1 MGLLSQLSGAI
12 KQGVKQGI
20 DNGIQSSNLL
30 EAFTSTSTVFDFDID
45 STIFKSNPTNGGSTF
60 FGTVTSVQHQSSV
73 TEDAANYNAFNK
85 TFDKYIQDKTSYAGI
100 NFKADTQDD
109 VDAAIAEAQMTPEQ
123 RKQLDEVKK
132 SVTFTPPSMES
143 LKSKEDLTANLEEV
157 KKSVKFTLGDSE
169 SLNSEDIIIPPK
181 TPPKNTTTNT
191 STSTSSNS
199 TDQPQS
205 DKSNEP
211 NPNATTVTTSEFED
225 YQVVNDEYSDILK
238 FEIPDWGY
246 DDFINERALWQKQ
259 ISSILDEPG
268 YFYFKV
274 FFKFNTQ
281 HGLFGGLLND
291 KSFSWAVNSAAKY
304 LYMSNKLYRQERPF
318 DRIVA
323 LFKFASLLSYINSA
337 APWFFR
343 GVRGLNTC
351 SSMHINEFSKE
362 KTIELDLAPEAVDM
376 RLTTLMSLYKFA
388 CYDDINCKEI
398 IPENLRKFD
407 MSIMVFA
414 APIRRIHSAFH
425 SKEGDQYYKSLSP
438 LSHGFDNTMSFK
450 MYTFKNCEFDMDS
463 FAGVIP
469 AQMQNAAPFQMGT
482 NSIKIKYDRVYE
494 HNMNEFYEMMFGS
507 NGIYYNEYS
516 VYQKSFDTLSKRHG
530 YSQRINASSKTSNQA
545 KRIDILSKAHTAQ
558 NILARGNDNTNY
570 KYLID
575 ATEGIIH
582 SKLIGISQYYAL
594 GNLYGDEYL
603 INKSYMNDGNRN
615 LPLQVKP
622 GNIGSSD
629 YYREKLVHLKNR
641 LKHFYTN
648 DKVTLLKQSEWQGD
662 SKFGNLYAGYGI
674 GSPYYYEKLRRLK
687 ESPGRRSYDD
697 YNRRK

>member
-1 MGLLSQLSGAI
+1 MGLLSQLGGAI
-12 KQGVKQGI
+12 KRGVKQGI
-20 DNGIQSSNLL
+20 ENGIQTSDLL
-30 EAFTSTSTVFDFDID
+30 GSFTATSTVFDYDVD
-45 STIFKSNPTNGGSTF
+45 SAIFKNNPTNGGSTF
-60 FGTVTSVQHQSSV
+60 FGNVTSTQHSSPIS
-73 TEDAANYNAFNK
+73 EDAANYNSWSK
-85 TFDKYIQDKTSYAGI
+85 SSGIYLHDKNSSATI
-100 NFKADTQDD
+100 NFKEDTKADIAAAARDYASTQNQNTNEKPLT
-109 VDAAIAEAQMTPEQ
+109 AEQQ
-123 RKQLDEVKK
+123 KQLNKI
-132 SVTFTPPSMES
+132 
-143 LKSKEDLTANLEEV
+143 KET
-157 KKSVKFTLGDSE
+157 VKFTAPNINDLK
-169 SLNSEDIIIPPK
+169 NEDIEIPVQQQS
-181 TPPKNTTTNT
+181 KNPTTTNT
-191 STSTSSNS
+191 KQQTSSPGKQIQ
-199 TDQPQS
+199 D
-205 DKSNEP
+205 
-211 NPNATTVTTSEFED
+211 TVDD
-225 YQVVNDEYSDILK
+225 YQVINDEYSDILK

-259 ISSILDEPG
+259 ISSVLDEPG

-304 LYMSNKLYRQERPF
+304 LYISHKLYRQERPF

-351 SSMHINEFSKE
+351 STMHINEFSKE

-425 SKEGDQYYKSLSP
+425 SKDGDEYYKSLSP
-438 LSHGFDNTMSFK
+438 LSRGFDNTMSFK

-463 FAGVIP
+463 LAGIIP
-469 AQMQNAAPFQMGT
+469 GQMQNAAPFQMGT

-507 NGIYYNEYS
+507 NGIYYNEYA
-516 VYQKSFDTLSKRHG
+516 VYQQSFDTLAKRHG
-530 YSQRINASSKTSNQA
+530 YSQRINASNKMSNQA
-545 KRIDILSKAHTAQ
+545 KRIDIISKSHATQ
-558 NILARGNDNTNY
+558 NRFSRGGDNTNY

-603 INKSYMNDGNRN
+603 INRSYMNDGNNN

-641 LKHFYTN
+641 LKHFYTT
-648 DKVTLLKQSEWQGD
+648 DKVTLLKQSEWQSD
-662 SKFGNLYAGYGI
+662 SKFGNLYEGYGI

-687 ESPGRRSYDD
+687 ESPGKRSYDD
-697 YNRRK
+697 YKNER

>member
-1 MGLLSQLSGAI
+1 MGLLSQLGGAI
-12 KQGVKQGI
+12 KRGVKQGI
-20 DNGIQSSNLL
+20 ENGIQTSDLL
-30 EAFTSTSTVFDFDID
+30 GSFTGTSTVFDYDID
-45 STIFKSNPTNGGSTF
+45 SSIFKNNPTNGGSTF
-60 FGTVTSVQHQSSV
+60 FGNVTSTQHSSPIS
-73 TEDAANYNAFNK
+73 EDAANYNSWSK
-85 TFDKYIQDKTSYAGI
+85 SSGIYLHDKNSSATI
-100 NFKADTQDD
+100 NFKEDTDADRAAAAHDYASTQNQNTNEKPLT
-109 VDAAIAEAQMTPEQ
+109 AEQQ
-123 RKQLDEVKK
+123 KQLNKI
-132 SVTFTPPSMES
+132 
-143 LKSKEDLTANLEEV
+143 KET
-157 KKSVKFTLGDSE
+157 VKFTAPNINDLK
-169 SLNSEDIIIPPK
+169 NEDIEIPVQQQS
-181 TPPKNTTTNT
+181 KNPTTNT
-191 STSTSSNS
+191 KQQTSSPGKQ
-199 TDQPQS
+199 TQDIA
-205 DKSNEP
+205 D
-211 NPNATTVTTSEFED
+211 D
-225 YQVVNDEYSDILK
+225 YQIINDEYSDILK

-259 ISSILDEPG
+259 ISSVLDEPG

-304 LYMSNKLYRQERPF
+304 LYISHKLYRQERPF

-414 APIRRIHSAFH
+414 APIRHIHSAFH
-425 SKEGDQYYKSLSP
+425 SKDGDEYYKSLSP
-438 LSHGFDNTMSFK
+438 LARGFDNTMSFK

-463 FAGVIP
+463 LAGIIP
-469 AQMQNAAPFQMGT
+469 GQMQNAAPFQMGT

-507 NGIYYNEYS
+507 NGIYYNEYA
-516 VYQKSFDTLSKRHG
+516 VYQQSFDTLAKRHG
-530 YSQRINASSKTSNQA
+530 YSQRINASNKASNQA
-545 KRIDILSKAHTAQ
+545 KRIDIISKSHATQ
-558 NILARGNDNTNY
+558 NRFSRGGDNTNY

-603 INKSYMNDGNRN
+603 INRSYMNDGNNN

-641 LKHFYTN
+641 LKHFYTT
-648 DKVTLLKQSEWQGD
+648 DKVTLLKQSEWQSD
-662 SKFGNLYAGYGI
+662 SKFGNLYEGYGI

-687 ESPGRRSYDD
+687 ESPGKRSYDD
-697 YNRRK
+697 YKNER

>member
-1 MGLLSQLSGAI
+1 MGLLSQLGGAI
-12 KQGVKQGI
+12 KRGVKQGI
-20 DNGIQSSNLL
+20 ENGIQTSDLL
-30 EAFTSTSTVFDFDID
+30 GSFTATSTVFDYDVD
-45 STIFKSNPTNGGSTF
+45 SAIFKNNPTNGGSTF
-60 FGTVTSVQHQSSV
+60 FGNVTSTQHSSPIS
-73 TEDAANYNAFNK
+73 EDAANYNSWSK
-85 TFDKYIQDKTSYAGI
+85 SSGIYLHDKNSSATI
-100 NFKADTQDD
+100 NFKKDTEADIAAAARDYASTQNQNTATNNKTNDKSTIYD
-109 VDAAIAEAQMTPEQ
+109 RTGYTNVDLESISRNAAGITASINAQYDAQ
-123 RKQLDEVKK
+123 AQKK
-132 SVTFTPPSMES
+132 
-143 LKSKEDLTANLEEV
+143 
-157 KKSVKFTLGDSE
+157 
-169 SLNSEDIIIPPK
+169 LNETINVALNK
-181 TPPKNTTTNT
+181 
-191 STSTSSNS
+191 TSSPGKQIQ
-199 TDQPQS
+199 D
-205 DKSNEP
+205 
-211 NPNATTVTTSEFED
+211 TVDD
-225 YQVVNDEYSDILK
+225 YQVINDEYSDILK

-259 ISSILDEPG
+259 ISSVLDEPG

-304 LYMSNKLYRQERPF
+304 LYISHKLYRQERPF

-351 SSMHINEFSKE
+351 STMHINEFSKE

-425 SKEGDQYYKSLSP
+425 SKDGDEYYKSLSP
-438 LSHGFDNTMSFK
+438 LSRGFDNTMSFK

-463 FAGVIP
+463 FAGIIP
-469 AQMQNAAPFQMGT
+469 GQMQNAAPFQMGT

-507 NGIYYNEYS
+507 NGIYYNEYA
-516 VYQKSFDTLSKRHG
+516 VYQQSFDTLAKRHG
-530 YSQRINASSKTSNQA
+530 YSQRINASNKMSNQA
-545 KRIDILSKAHTAQ
+545 KRIDIISKSHATQ
-558 NILARGNDNTNY
+558 NRFSRGGDNTNY

-603 INKSYMNDGNRN
+603 INRSYMNDGNNN

-641 LKHFYTN
+641 LKHFYTT
-648 DKVTLLKQSEWQGD
+648 DKVTLLKQSEWQSD
-662 SKFGNLYAGYGI
+662 SKFGNLYEGYGI

-687 ESPGRRSYDD
+687 ESPGKRSYDD
-697 YNRRK
+697 YKNER

>member
-1 MGLLSQLSGAI
+1 MGLLSQLGGAI
-12 KQGVKQGI
+12 KRGVKQGI
-20 DNGIQSSNLL
+20 ENGIQTSDLL
-30 EAFTSTSTVFDFDID
+30 GSFTATSTVFDYDVD
-45 STIFKSNPTNGGSTF
+45 SAIFKNNPTNGGSTF
-60 FGTVTSVQHQSSV
+60 FGNVTSTQHSSPIS
-73 TEDAANYNAFNK
+73 EDAANYNSWSK
-85 TFDKYIQDKTSYAGI
+85 SSGIYLHDKNSSATI
-100 NFKADTQDD
+100 NFKEDTDADIAAAARDYASTQNQNTNEKPLT
-109 VDAAIAEAQMTPEQ
+109 AEQQ
-123 RKQLDEVKK
+123 KQLNKI
-132 SVTFTPPSMES
+132 
-143 LKSKEDLTANLEEV
+143 KET
-157 KKSVKFTLGDSE
+157 VKFTAPNINDLK
-169 SLNSEDIIIPPK
+169 NEDIEIPVQQQS
-181 TPPKNTTTNT
+181 KNPTTNT
-191 STSTSSNS
+191 KQQTSSPGKQIQ
-199 TDQPQS
+199 D
-205 DKSNEP
+205 
-211 NPNATTVTTSEFED
+211 TVDD
-225 YQVVNDEYSDILK
+225 YQVINDEYSDILK

-259 ISSILDEPG
+259 ISSVLDEPG

-304 LYMSNKLYRQERPF
+304 LYISHKLYRQERPF

-351 SSMHINEFSKE
+351 STMHINEFSKE

-425 SKEGDQYYKSLSP
+425 SKDGDEYYKSLSP
-438 LSHGFDNTMSFK
+438 LSRGFDNTMSFK

-463 FAGVIP
+463 LAGIIP
-469 AQMQNAAPFQMGT
+469 GQMQNAAPFQMGT

-507 NGIYYNEYS
+507 NGIYYNEYA
-516 VYQKSFDTLSKRHG
+516 VYQQSFDTLAKRHG
-530 YSQRINASSKTSNQA
+530 YSQRINASNKMSNQA
-545 KRIDILSKAHTAQ
+545 KRIDIISKSHATQ
-558 NILARGNDNTNY
+558 NRFSRGGDNTNY

-603 INKSYMNDGNRN
+603 INRSYMNDGNNN

-641 LKHFYTN
+641 LKHFYTT
-648 DKVTLLKQSEWQGD
+648 DKVTLLKQSEWQSD
-662 SKFGNLYAGYGI
+662 SKFGNLYEGYGI

-687 ESPGRRSYDD
+687 ESPGKRSYDD
-697 YNRRK
+697 YKNER

>member
-1 MGLLSQLSGAI
+1 MGLLSQLGGAI
-12 KQGVKQGI
+12 KRGVKQGI
-20 DNGIQSSNLL
+20 ENGIQTSDLL
-30 EAFTSTSTVFDFDID
+30 GSFTATSTVFDYDVD
-45 STIFKSNPTNGGSTF
+45 SAIFKNNPTNGGSTF
-60 FGTVTSVQHQSSV
+60 FGNVTSTQHSSPIS
-73 TEDAANYNAFNK
+73 EDAANYNSWSK
-85 TFDKYIQDKTSYAGI
+85 SSGIYLHDKNSSATI
-100 NFKADTQDD
+100 NFKKDTEADIAAAARDYASTQNQNTNEKPLT
-109 VDAAIAEAQMTPEQ
+109 AEQQ
-123 RKQLDEVKK
+123 KQLNKI
-132 SVTFTPPSMES
+132 
-143 LKSKEDLTANLEEV
+143 KET
-157 KKSVKFTLGDSE
+157 VKFTAPNINDLK
-169 SLNSEDIIIPPK
+169 NEDIEIPVQQQS
-181 TPPKNTTTNT
+181 KNPTTTNT
-191 STSTSSNS
+191 KQQTSSPGKQIQDNV
-199 TDQPQS
+199 D
-205 DKSNEP
+205 
-211 NPNATTVTTSEFED
+211 D
-225 YQVVNDEYSDILK
+225 YQVINDEYSDILK

-259 ISSILDEPG
+259 ISSVLDEPG

-304 LYMSNKLYRQERPF
+304 LYISHKLYRQERPF

-425 SKEGDQYYKSLSP
+425 SKDGDEYYKSLSP
-438 LSHGFDNTMSFK
+438 LSRGFDNTMSFK

-463 FAGVIP
+463 LAGIIP
-469 AQMQNAAPFQMGT
+469 GQMQNAAPFQMGT

-507 NGIYYNEYS
+507 NGIYYNEYA
-516 VYQKSFDTLSKRHG
+516 VYQQSFDTLAKRHG
-530 YSQRINASSKTSNQA
+530 YSQRINASNKMSNQA
-545 KRIDILSKAHTAQ
+545 KRIDIISKSHATQ
-558 NILARGNDNTNY
+558 NRFSRGGDNTNY

-603 INKSYMNDGNRN
+603 INRSYMNDGNNN

-629 YYREKLVHLKNR
+629 YYSEKLVHLKNR
-641 LKHFYTN
+641 LKHFYTT
-648 DKVTLLKQSEWQGD
+648 DKVTLLKQSEWQSD
-662 SKFGNLYAGYGI
+662 SKFGNLYEGYGI

-687 ESPGRRSYDD
+687 ESPGKRSYDD
-697 YNRRK
+697 YKNER

>member
-1 MGLLSQLSGAI
+1 MGLLSQLGGAI
-12 KQGVKQGI
+12 KRGVKQGI
-20 DNGIQSSNLL
+20 ENGIQTSDLL
-30 EAFTSTSTVFDFDID
+30 GSFTATSTVFDYDVD
-45 STIFKSNPTNGGSTF
+45 SAIFKNNPTNGGSTF
-60 FGTVTSVQHQSSV
+60 FGNVTSTQHSSPIS
-73 TEDAANYNAFNK
+73 EDAANYNSWSK
-85 TFDKYIQDKTSYAGI
+85 SSGIYLHDKNSSATI
-100 NFKADTQDD
+100 NFKKDTEADIAAAARDYASTQNQNTNEKPLT
-109 VDAAIAEAQMTPEQ
+109 AEQQ
-123 RKQLDEVKK
+123 KQLNKI
-132 SVTFTPPSMES
+132 
-143 LKSKEDLTANLEEV
+143 KET
-157 KKSVKFTLGDSE
+157 VKFTAPNINDLK
-169 SLNSEDIIIPPK
+169 NEDIEIPVQQQS
-181 TPPKNTTTNT
+181 KNPTTTNT
-191 STSTSSNS
+191 KQQTSSPGKQIQDNV
-199 TDQPQS
+199 D
-205 DKSNEP
+205 
-211 NPNATTVTTSEFED
+211 D
-225 YQVVNDEYSDILK
+225 YQVINDEYSDILK

-259 ISSILDEPG
+259 ISSVLDEPG

-304 LYMSNKLYRQERPF
+304 LYISHKLYRQERPF

-425 SKEGDQYYKSLSP
+425 SKDGDEYYKSLSP
-438 LSHGFDNTMSFK
+438 LSRGFDNTMSFK

-463 FAGVIP
+463 LAGIIP
-469 AQMQNAAPFQMGT
+469 GQMQNAAPFQMGT

-507 NGIYYNEYS
+507 NGIYYNEYA
-516 VYQKSFDTLSKRHG
+516 VYQQSFDTLAKRHG
-530 YSQRINASSKTSNQA
+530 YSQRINASNKMSNQA
-545 KRIDILSKAHTAQ
+545 KRIDIISKSHATQ
-558 NILARGNDNTNY
+558 NRFSRGGDNTNY

-603 INKSYMNDGNRN
+603 INRSYMNDGNNN

-641 LKHFYTN
+641 LKHFYTT
-648 DKVTLLKQSEWQGD
+648 DKVTLLKQSEWQSD
-662 SKFGNLYAGYGI
+662 SKFGNLYEGYGI

-687 ESPGRRSYDD
+687 ESPGKRSYDD
-697 YNRRK
+697 YKNER

>member
-1 MGLLSQLSGAI
+1 MGLLSQLGGAI
-12 KQGVKQGI
+12 KRGVKQGI
-20 DNGIQSSNLL
+20 ENGIQTSDLL
-30 EAFTSTSTVFDFDID
+30 GSFTATSTVFDYDVD
-45 STIFKSNPTNGGSTF
+45 SAIFKNNPTNGGSTF
-60 FGTVTSVQHQSSV
+60 FGNVTSTQHSSPIS
-73 TEDAANYNAFNK
+73 EDAANYNSWSK
-85 TFDKYIQDKTSYAGI
+85 SSGIYLHDKNSSATI
-100 NFKADTQDD
+100 NFKEDTKADIAAAARDYASTQNQNTNEKPLT
-109 VDAAIAEAQMTPEQ
+109 AEQQ
-123 RKQLDEVKK
+123 KQLNKI
-132 SVTFTPPSMES
+132 
-143 LKSKEDLTANLEEV
+143 KET
-157 KKSVKFTLGDSE
+157 VKFTAPNINDLK
-169 SLNSEDIIIPPK
+169 NEDIEIPVQQQS
-181 TPPKNTTTNT
+181 KNPTTTNT
-191 STSTSSNS
+191 KQQTSSPGKQIQ
-199 TDQPQS
+199 D
-205 DKSNEP
+205 
-211 NPNATTVTTSEFED
+211 TVDD
-225 YQVVNDEYSDILK
+225 YQVINDEYSDILK

-259 ISSILDEPG
+259 ISSVLDEPG

-304 LYMSNKLYRQERPF
+304 LYISHKLYRQERPF

-337 APWFFR
+337 A
-343 GVRGLNTC
+343 
-351 SSMHINEFSKE
+351 MHINEFSKE

-425 SKEGDQYYKSLSP
+425 SKDGDEYYKSLSP
-438 LSHGFDNTMSFK
+438 LSRGFDNTMSFK

-463 FAGVIP
+463 LAGIIP
-469 AQMQNAAPFQMGT
+469 GQMQNAAPFQMGT

-507 NGIYYNEYS
+507 NGIYYNEYA
-516 VYQKSFDTLSKRHG
+516 VYQQSFDTLAKRHG
-530 YSQRINASSKTSNQA
+530 YSQRINASNKMSNQA
-545 KRIDILSKAHTAQ
+545 KRIDIISKSHATQ
-558 NILARGNDNTNY
+558 NRFSRGGDNTNY

-603 INKSYMNDGNRN
+603 INRSYMNDGNNN

-641 LKHFYTN
+641 LKHFYTT
-648 DKVTLLKQSEWQGD
+648 DKVTLLKQSEWQSD
-662 SKFGNLYAGYGI
+662 SKFGNLYEGYGI

-687 ESPGRRSYDD
+687 ESPGKRSYDD
-697 YNRRK
+697 YKNER